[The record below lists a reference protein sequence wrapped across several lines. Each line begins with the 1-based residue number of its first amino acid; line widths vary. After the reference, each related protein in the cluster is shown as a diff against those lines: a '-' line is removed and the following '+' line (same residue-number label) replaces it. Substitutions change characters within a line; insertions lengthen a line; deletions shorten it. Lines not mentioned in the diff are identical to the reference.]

1 MILTYL
7 KYLIVFPI
15 MASAVTFM
23 MAAVDQ
29 LMFGNIIATFLF
41 FMFGVGVM
49 AVGKATWDYIK

>member
-1 MILTYL
+1 
-7 KYLIVFPI
+7 